1 MNYLFINREYFFSFG
16 CVHPHHYNVY
26 MVKTH
31 FCFLIIIY
39 TKSLAAEVY
48 RKMNWLTRFFCPW
61 TIVLLILCVG
71 EENTIC
77 STKNCCLHGY
87 MIAQGA

>member
-1 MNYLFINREYFFSFG
+1 MYELFIYYQGTFFLLG
-16 CVHPHHYNVY
+16 VCIHIIITLLC

-31 FCFLIIIY
+31 FRFLIIIY
-39 TKSLAAEVY
+39 AKTLAAEVY

-77 STKNCCLHGY
+77 SAKIVVY
-87 MIAQGA
+87 MGI